1 VSWFNKEGLC
11 EAAGIEPLPT
21 RLPANA
27 SFAAVHD
34 SIQTLNR
41 RDDVDGIVLE
51 RPVPAGL
58 DADVLGSYI
67 AADKDVD
74 DESRSSRFAE
84 GGALMAYQA
93 IFQASPDLQLDLAP
107 LGSDEPLGRPPRPP
121 WLCSPPGVLPCTVV
135 GILHLL
141 HRSSLMDHL
150 LPAGLTVVVGRSP
163 QLGAPLAR
171 ELVKANATV
180 AVCHS
185 ATPPDQLRKLCQQA
199 DCLIVA
205 AGSPGLIT
213 KDMVKPGAVVIN
225 CGTTFSPA
233 LSQLLPDVDD
243 DVAQV
248 AAFVTPTPHGVGPTC
263 AAALLL
269 NTLTLAEAAARRR
282 DLEKRHKAAA
292 ALELP
297 PATAA
302 AAAAAAAPPGSM
314 QPIPAWQSSECRETG
329 TPLLRRT
336 YTCGSYRAAVEVIAD
351 ITVLAE
357 RANHHPTFAVNPAR
371 RCEMQGGC
379 DLVVEL
385 SSYSTK
391 TVTAAD
397 LNLARRLDCL
407 VASTPPAA

>member
-1 VSWFNKEGLC
+1 M
-11 EAAGIEPLPT
+11 
-21 RLPANA
+21 
-27 SFAAVHD
+27 HD
-34 SIQTLNR
+34 SIQALNR
-41 RDDVDGIVLE
+41 RDDIDAIVLE

-74 DESRSSRFAE
+74 DERRSSRFAD
-84 GGALMAYQA
+84 GGALMANQA
-93 IFQASPDLQLDLAP
+93 IYQASPDLQLDLAR

-121 WLCSPPGVLPCTVV
+121 WLCAPPGVLPCTVV
-135 GILHLL
+135 GVLYLL
-141 HRSSLMDHL
+141 HRSSLMDHVVT
-150 LPAGLTVVVGRSP
+150 AGLTVVVGRSP

-185 ATPPDQLRKLCQQA
+185 GTAPDQLRKLCQQA
-199 DCLIVA
+199 DCLVVA
-205 AGSPGLIT
+205 AGSPGLIS

-233 LSQLLPDVDD
+233 LSQLLPDVDA

-269 NTLTLAEAAARRR
+269 NTLTLAESAARRR
-282 DLEKRHKAAA
+282 DLEKRHKAAGALAPPPA
-292 ALELP
+292 AA
-297 PATAA
+297 ATAA
-302 AAAAAAAPPGSM
+302 AM
-314 QPIPAWQSSECRETG
+314 QGIPEWESGECRETG
-329 TPLLRRT
+329 TRLLRRT
-336 YTCGSYRAAVEVIAD
+336 YTCGSYRGAAALIAD

-371 RCEMQGGC
+371 RCEMEGGC

-385 SSYSTK
+385 SSYTAK

-397 LNLARRLDCL
+397 LALARRLDCL
-407 VASTPPAA
+407 VASAPLAA